1 MSMPSEIEFLG
12 ATVYMIMVF
21 VENRSAM
28 LQENVKADYF
38 LKFKWLNLV
47 HHCSL
52 TRKKSQEHI
61 QTNLNHF

>member
-1 MSMPSEIEFLG
+1 MSRPSEIEFLG

-38 LKFKWLNLV
+38 LKFK
-47 HHCSL
+47 
-52 TRKKSQEHI
+52 
-61 QTNLNHF
+61 

>member
-1 MSMPSEIEFLG
+1 MIRQSELELFG

-38 LKFKWLNLV
+38 LKFK
-47 HHCSL
+47 
-52 TRKKSQEHI
+52 
-61 QTNLNHF
+61 